1 MSQNQL
7 LFTPGTLWERL
18 KQQTEYALECGALQ
32 PIPTEYEFVQQD
44 NIRFLVRILSNLSR
58 KDDATKQQKKK
69 KAETGKD
76 FNPFLP
82 YEQDLFVAD
91 ISQTHLCLLN
101 KYNVV
106 DNHLLIVTREF
117 EEQENLLN
125 LQDFQALGCCMAE
138 FDGLAF
144 YNAGKVAG
152 ASQRHKHLQM
162 IPLPMVLDGERI
174 PIERAI
180 ATATFD
186 NGIGVT
192 SEFPFRHALVKLD
205 SGWIN
210 SPVDSAGE
218 ILASYFALLKAVGIE
233 DSDDKSGKQSGNY
246 TGLTQINLKNAIC
259 RGEWHSPSLD
269 LVSVPKSCYNLLV
282 TREWMLVVSRSH
294 ESFKSISVNSLGF
307 AGALLVKNQEQMK
320 IIKEHKPLNILR
332 DVARRRSQES
342 GVRSQEGR

>member
-18 KQQTEYALECGALQ
+18 KQQTKYALECGALQ
-32 PIPTEYEFVQQD
+32 PIPTEYEFVQQN

-58 KDDATKQQKKK
+58 KDEAKKQQKKNK
-69 KAETGKD
+69 TEAGKD

-91 ISQTHLCLLN
+91 ISKTHLCLLN

-125 LQDFQALGCCMAE
+125 LQDFQALGCCMGE

-144 YNAGKVAG
+144 YNSGKVAG

-180 ATATFD
+180 ATAKFD

-192 SEFPFRHALVKLD
+192 SDFPFRHALAKLD

-233 DSDDKSGKQSGNY
+233 DVDEKTGKQSGN
-246 TGLTQINLKNAIC
+246 
-259 RGEWHSPSLD
+259 
-269 LVSVPKSCYNLLV
+269 YNLLV

-294 ESFKSISVNSLGF
+294 ENFKSISVNSLGF
-307 AGALLVKNQEQMK
+307 AGALLVKNQEEMK

-332 DVARRRSQES
+332 DVAN
-342 GVRSQEGR
+342 